1 MKRFIV
7 RRNGRGLT
15 SERKMPGCRDGIRAL
30 DARVRHGGF
39 ASAYGVR
46 SSGRY
51 APSHARWKTLTRFLS
66 LATLMGSNPPHIPDK
81 SPDAVM
87 ASGHWM

>member
-7 RRNGRGLT
+7 MRNNRGLT
-15 SERKMPGCRDGIRAL
+15 SEHKTPECRDGIRAL
-30 DARVRHGGF
+30 DVRVRHGGF

-66 LATLMGSNPPHIPDK
+66 LATLMGSNPPHAPEK
-81 SPDAVM
+81 ARMP
-87 ASGHWM
+87 

>member
-1 MKRFIV
+1 MGSTPPPYVAKR
-7 RRNGRGLT
+7 
-15 SERKMPGCRDGIRAL
+15 PGPKGGPGEHL
-30 DARVRHGGF
+30 LRVRHGGF

-51 APSHARWKTLTRFLS
+51 APSHARWKTLTRFLG